1 MPDMNNKI
9 TKMQIEQRYK
19 EMNLKLSSV
28 EVGDGYEILITEHGG
43 RIFGPFNKDGESVL
57 WVNGVFED
65 AEKFAKFIEER
76 QWNLGGDRLWI
87 APELEL
93 FCTAPEKFDESYTVQ
108 GSMDPGYYKMETEG
122 RKVVLKDQATME
134 VLAGE
139 GTKSYAL
146 KRTIRPAADPLKYV
160 QGISTEK
167 LSFAGYF
174 QDIELKDTAPEKEMY
189 LEPWILTQINP
200 GGKVLVPY
208 LGDFEFV
215 DYYNPVDEKCQ
226 KVKEN
231 YVELTITGDRKY
243 KTAYRAANTFGRMGY
258 VNRTSDG
265 QLYLMIRNYYN
276 DPSFPYSNGPWKDP
290 EDRGCSMYFYND
302 DGSVGGFAEFEN
314 SCTPIGLDS
323 DLNASVST
331 TALWFYFGE
340 AEELEKVIRILL
352 GINYKISI

>member
-1 MPDMNNKI
+1 MNNKV
-9 TKMQIEQRYK
+9 TKKQIEQRYK
-19 EMNLKLSSV
+19 EMNLNLTSV
-28 EVGDGYEILITEHGG
+28 KVGEDYEILVTEHGG
-43 RIFGPFNKDGESVL
+43 RIFGPFREDGESVL
-57 WVNGVFED
+57 WVNGVFHD
-65 AEKFAKFIEER
+65 AEKFAEFVKDR

-108 GSMDPGYYKMETEG
+108 GEMDPGNYEMKQDERGVY
-122 RKVVLKDQATME
+122 LDNSATME

-139 GTKSYAL
+139 GTKSYEL
-146 KRTIRPAADPLKYV
+146 KRTIRPAADPLKYMKNV
-160 QGISTEK
+160 SFDT
-167 LSFAGYF
+167 LSYAGYF
-174 QDIELKDTAPEKEMY
+174 QDIELKDTAPDKKMY

-208 LGDFEFV
+208 LGNFEFV
-215 DYYNPVDEKCQ
+215 DYYIPVDENCQ
-226 KVKEN
+226 KVHDN

-276 DPSFPYSNGPWKDP
+276 EPSAPYSNGPWKDP
-290 EDRGCSMYFYND
+290 DDRGCSMYFYND

-323 DLNASVST
+323 NLSTSVST
-331 TALWFYFGE
+331 TSLWFYFGTE
-340 AEELEKVIRILL
+340 EELEKVIQILL